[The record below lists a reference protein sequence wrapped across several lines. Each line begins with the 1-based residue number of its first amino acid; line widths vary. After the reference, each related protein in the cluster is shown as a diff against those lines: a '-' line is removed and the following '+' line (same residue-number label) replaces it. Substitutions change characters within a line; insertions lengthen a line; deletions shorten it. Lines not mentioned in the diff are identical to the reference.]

1 MDRYKKHK
9 LDVDKNL
16 LKSALQ
22 RMSILSNEQFKGVK
36 LSLSSSEVRLSTNN
50 PSLEEGEDSISCNFN
65 GENLDIG
72 FNLTYLIEVIDVISS
87 EKYVLSTEDWETSCL
102 L

>member
-1 MDRYKKHK
+1 
-9 LDVDKNL
+9 
-16 LKSALQ
+16 
-22 RMSILSNEQFKGVK
+22 MSILSNEQFKGVK

-50 PSLEEGEDSISCNFN
+50 PSQEEGEDSISCTYN

-87 EKYVLSTEDWETSCL
+87 ENIVLQLNNSDSGCLISSQDNDALNKYIIMPMRV
-102 L
+102 